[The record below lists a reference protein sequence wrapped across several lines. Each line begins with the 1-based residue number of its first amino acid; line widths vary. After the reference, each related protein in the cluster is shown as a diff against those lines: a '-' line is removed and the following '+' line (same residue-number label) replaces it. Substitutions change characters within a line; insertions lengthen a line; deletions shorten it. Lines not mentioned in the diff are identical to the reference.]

1 MRQTADDTKVGVGK
15 SEPVVE
21 GGEPVVPAPFLT
33 VERLYTSYGC
43 DAQRCTSR
51 AICPPRNVE
60 LGVERPSGVRLD
72 FYAKSARMI
81 YRKIRNLMPKG

>member
-43 DAQRCTSR
+43 DA
-51 AICPPRNVE
+51 
-60 LGVERPSGVRLD
+60 
-72 FYAKSARMI
+72 
-81 YRKIRNLMPKG
+81 